1 MTIAAYIGRRLGFVV
16 LTVLGVALITFVIA
30 YLIPADPAR
39 MILGPHA
46 SPATVAVLHR
56 ELGLDRPIWTQFGIY
71 LAHLLAGNLGT
82 SYYYS
87 QPVSTLLWPHAGR
100 TALLAVACIIAE
112 LVIGV
117 PIGVIAAAKRHTIVD
132 RLLMVGSLIGVS
144 LPTFFVGVV
153 LLYELAF
160 IHGWFPLGGYAG
172 PFQLAYYVLPA
183 LTIGITGAAFYSRL
197 LRASILEVVGSDF
210 IRTARSKGLSER
222 QVLFRHVIPN
232 ALIPFVTQIGLDLGN
247 FMGGLIVIETVFGWP
262 GVGTLT
268 YTSIQNLDEPTII
281 GVTIFAAVAVTLA
294 NLLVDL
300 LYATLDPRISYR

>member
-1 MTIAAYIGRRLGFVV
+1 M
-16 LTVLGVALITFVIA
+16 LGVALITFVIA

-46 SPATVAVLHR
+46 SPATVAALHR
-56 ELGLDRPIWTQFGIY
+56 ELGLDRPLWTQFGIY
-71 LAHLLAGNLGT
+71 LEHLLAGNLGI

-117 PIGVIAAAKRHTIVD
+117 PIGVLAAAKRHTIVD

-172 PFQLAYYVLPA
+172 PLALAYYVLPA